1 MTAEE
6 RNLLQEIHETGGSK
20 EVPGDTLPGGLY
32 ASLEGK
38 RFLRA
43 EYHDKKREPEGGF
56 TFTGITFYITPEG
69 KAALETENGV
79 FFPRMKELLEQLT
92 PKQAEFLV
100 TVAEKMLEPIQ
111 THIK

>member
-1 MTAEE
+1 MTETE
-6 RNLLQEIHETGGSK
+6 RNLLSEIDQEGGSK
-20 EVPGDTLPGGLY
+20 YVPGDAHPGGAY
-32 ASLEGK
+32 ASLKQKGL
-38 RFLRA
+38 LRE
-43 EYHDKKREPEGGF
+43 EYAGKKREPEGGF